1 MCIDLNKELVSRSE
15 CVSPESPTWLPWQHC
30 FQIYEFRQF
39 RLPGNESIEIRVKYE
54 HKLCLKGRKQG
65 PLAYTLTLLPQEQIT
80 LYHYERHRRVTS
92 ATARFS
98 ERTSFYEFTQKVSG
112 KFQSRSEEE
121 INSSTKSSG
130 SVSGSGGL
138 FSIGILSVGSA
149 SASMSS
155 SSSRAFTDVKTVSS
169 EFENTAKISAQAVE
183 TERSIVVSTFEE
195 KDVVDV
201 TRRLL
206 RNDNQCRA
214 VTYFVRRVFEVY
226 SLSTSIVSIEVRV
239 RGGEWTAVDALP
251 DALVKQVKKAIE
263 KLQTPGTKHDSE
275 VEIHLPTDG
284 LVYEP
289 ELAHCCSCEPQR
301 EYRLHLEN
309 EKLKAEIALMEQEV
323 ERRKALVSKGE
334 LGIFDPGPATVVYED
349 D

>member
-1 MCIDLNKELVSRSE
+1 
-15 CVSPESPTWLPWQHC
+15 
-30 FQIYEFRQF
+30 
-39 RLPGNESIEIRVKYE
+39 
-54 HKLCLKGRKQG
+54 LKGRKQG
-65 PLAYTLTLLPQEQIT
+65 PLAYTLTLLPQEEIT

-112 KFQSRSEEE
+112 KFQSKSEEE
-121 INSSTKSSG
+121 INSTSKSSG

-138 FSIGILSVGSA
+138 FSIGIISFGGA
-149 SASMSS
+149 SGSMSS
-155 SSSRAFTDVKTVSS
+155 SSSKAFTDVKTVSS
-169 EFENTAKISAQAVE
+169 EFENTAKIAAQAVE
-183 TERSIVVSTFEE
+183 TERSIVVSTYEE

-239 RGGEWTAVDALP
+239 RGGDWMVIDALP
-251 DALVKQVKKAIE
+251 EQLAKLVKKALE
-263 KLQTPGTKHDSE
+263 RFQTPGTKHDSE
-275 VEIHLPTDG
+275 VEVYLPTDG

-309 EKLKAEIALMEQEV
+309 EKLKAEVAMMEQEV
-323 ERRKALVSKGE
+323 ERRKALVAKGE
-334 LGIFDPGPATVVYED
+334 LAVFDPGPATVVYED